1 MFWTLIEKEWK
12 NVAKSPKFVATCGV
26 SCLLILASVLLGIR
40 ELRAFEDQQAA
51 ARALLAEELE
61 EVSDWTA
68 LAARAFRHADA
79 LSVLAGGVHND
90 VGRLATIDRSSDPA
104 LVRSIYSDEPILA
117 VFRSLDL
124 SFIVTVV
131 LSLFAILF
139 TYDAINGERQ
149 AGTLRLIFAH
159 AIPRARYVTAKLA
172 GLWVA
177 AAIPLLLSALLG
189 LLAAELSGVSLIVDH
204 WQRLLAFGAAAALY
218 FTFFVVLGVAASALT
233 RRPATSFLALLAVWV
248 LLVMVIPRVGLLA
261 AIRLQPVP
269 SAAEIES
276 RKQGFEARAWD
287 DHLREL
293 SGLWQQ
299 RETEM
304 AGLDDDQRQAYE
316 DERLWKWL
324 EEDERLRK
332 ETEATIADNA
342 ARLDETVRLTQA
354 KQTRLAFGLS
364 RLSPASTFQLLAMR
378 VAGTGTELKER
389 YEEALRLYRQSFLD
403 FVASRDG
410 GQGTSHRITR
420 RRASAAPKI
429 FEDTDQPLDLSDM
442 PRFIAP
448 RLDTAGALAGTPMEL
463 GLLALEVLLAFAAG
477 FVAFLRYDVR

>member
-12 NVAKSPKFVATCGV
+12 NVARSPKFVATCGV
-26 SCLLILASVLLGIR
+26 SCLLILAGVLLGIR

-79 LSVLAGGVHND
+79 LSIFAGGVHND
-90 VGRLATIDRSSDPA
+90 VGRLATIDRSSAPA
-104 LVRSIYSDEPILA
+104 LERSIYTDEPLLA
-117 VFRSLDL
+117 VFRALDL

-159 AIPRARYVTAKLA
+159 AIPRPLYVSAKLA

-177 AAIPLLLSALLG
+177 AAVPLLLSALLG
-189 LLAAELSGVSLIVDH
+189 LLAAELSGVSLMVDH
-204 WQRLLAFGAAAALY
+204 WQRLLIFGAAATLY

-233 RRPATSFLALLAVWV
+233 RRPATSFLTLLAVWV

-261 AIRLQPVP
+261 AIRLAPVP
-269 SAAEIES
+269 STAEIES

-287 DHLREL
+287 DHLRAL
-293 SGLWQQ
+293 SAVWQE

-304 AGLDDDQRQAYE
+304 AGLDDAQREAYE
-316 DERLWKWL
+316 DEQLWQWL

-332 ETEATIADNA
+332 ETEVEIADNA
-342 ARLDETVRLTQA
+342 ARLDETVRLNQA
-354 KQTRLAFGLS
+354 RQTRLAFGLS
-364 RLSPASTFQLLAMR
+364 RLSPASTFQLLAMH
-378 VAGTGTELKER
+378 VAGTGVELKER
-389 YEEALRLYRQSFLD
+389 YEDALRLYRRTFLD
-403 FVASRDG
+403 FVSARDG
-410 GQGTSHRITR
+410 DQGGSHRITR
-420 RRASAAPKI
+420 RRAGAASKI

-442 PRFIAP
+442 PRFVAP
-448 RLDTAGALAGTPMEL
+448 RFDASDALAGAPTEL